1 MSTAIKHM
9 ETAIA
14 LAERER
20 LAVSDPD
27 AAYFREQD
35 QIDMGAPLGVVLTG
49 SVPAWTCEC
58 RHVNGLKVEN
68 CNNCGSPRYMHVTAG
83 DYIRAY
89 EQICDGIMEGTIARL
104 EAIDRK
110 HGVGPYDY
118 SALRRKSELCPAHLD
133 NPAASFSPVERNV

>member
-1 MSTAIKHM
+1 MNTATKPQ
-9 ETAIA
+9 AA
-14 LAERER
+14 
-20 LAVSDPD
+20 SDPD

-35 QIDMGAPLGVVLTG
+35 QIDMGAPLGVILAG

-58 RHVNGLKVEN
+58 RHVNGLKVEA
-68 CNNCGSPRYMHVTAG
+68 CNNCGSPRYLNVTAD

-89 EQICDGIMEGTIARL
+89 KQICDGIMERTIAEL

-118 SALRRKSELCPAHLD
+118 SGLRRKSEPCPVHLK
-133 NPAASFSPVERNV
+133 NPAASFQEVAA